1 MIFCKEFLLSKIFNF
16 RLKLYF
22 LIKQLYFFTASP
34 QPVPDEVILFSTSG
48 RVERGGKMERG
59 LGREGKGNNPLL
71 FIYTAV
77 EVRRDWN
84 VICFQPLARGGSGL
98 GGGDVWHF
106 RLASANFW
114 SAVLQWASYW
124 LTDVSMPISTRAPVI
139 VQWYRE
145 KRGSCKNFGPISKS
159 RKRFR
164 WVLKSQF
171 SGNFCFSEFRS
182 FSLPTGSRGV
192 SDLSF
197 FRVSSRIFLSSWVQ
211 VIDLS

>member
-16 RLKLYF
+16 RIKLYF

-34 QPVPDEVILFSTSG
+34 QPVPHEVILFSTSG

-77 EVRRDWN
+77 DVRRDWN

-114 SAVLQWASYW
+114 SAGAAVSKLLTYRRFNADIHKSTGYSTMIPRKTWVLQKFWPD
-124 LTDVSMPISTRAPVI
+124 LEISEA
-139 VQWYRE
+139 
-145 KRGSCKNFGPISKS
+145 F
-159 RKRFR
+159 
-164 WVLKSQF
+164 
-171 SGNFCFSEFRS
+171 
-182 FSLPTGSRGV
+182 
-192 SDLSF
+192 
-197 FRVSSRIFLSSWVQ
+197 
-211 VIDLS
+211 

>member
-16 RLKLYF
+16 RIKLYF

-59 LGREGKGNNPLL
+59 LGREGKGNNLLL

-77 EVRRDWN
+77 DVRRDWN
-84 VICFQPLARGGSGL
+84 VICFHPLTRGGSGL

-124 LTDVSMPISTRAPVI
+124 LIDVSMPISTRAPVI
-139 VQWYRE
+139 VQWYLE
-145 KRGSCKNFGPISKS
+145 KRGSRKNFARS
-159 RKRFR
+159 RNLGSVLDGSWSLSFR
-164 WVLKSQF
+164 VIFAS
-171 SGNFCFSEFRS
+171 RS
-182 FSLPTGSRGV
+182 FEVSLPTGSRGV

>member
-16 RLKLYF
+16 RIKLYF

-34 QPVPDEVILFSTSG
+34 QPVLDEVILFSTSG

-59 LGREGKGNNPLL
+59 LGREGKGNNLL
-71 FIYTAV
+71 SFIYTAV
-77 EVRRDWN
+77 DVRRDWN
-84 VICFQPLARGGSGL
+84 VICFQPLRRGGSGL

-106 RLASANFW
+106 RLAFW

-124 LTDVSMPISTRAPVI
+124 LIDVSMPMSTRAPVI
-139 VQWYRE
+139 VQWYLE
-145 KRGSCKNFGPISKS
+145 KRGSRKNFGLISKS

-164 WVLKSQF
+164 WVLKSRF
-171 SGNFCFSEFRS
+171 RPIFASRS
-182 FSLPTGSRGV
+182 FEVSLPTGSRGV

>member
-16 RLKLYF
+16 RIKLYF

-34 QPVPDEVILFSTSG
+34 QPVRRSYPFLYEWQGWKG
-48 RVERGGKMERG
+48 RKNGIGERR
-59 LGREGKGNNPLL
+59 KGNNLLL
-71 FIYTAV
+71 FVYTAV
-77 EVRRDWN
+77 DVRRDWN
-84 VICFQPLARGGSGL
+84 VICFQPLTRGGSGL

-124 LTDVSMPISTRAPVI
+124 LIDVSMPISTRAPVI
-139 VQWYRE
+139 VQWYLE
-145 KRGSCKNFGPISKS
+145 KRGSRKYFGPISKS
-159 RKRFR
+159 RKHFR

-182 FSLPTGSRGV
+182 
-192 SDLSF
+192 
-197 FRVSSRIFLSSWVQ
+197 
-211 VIDLS
+211 